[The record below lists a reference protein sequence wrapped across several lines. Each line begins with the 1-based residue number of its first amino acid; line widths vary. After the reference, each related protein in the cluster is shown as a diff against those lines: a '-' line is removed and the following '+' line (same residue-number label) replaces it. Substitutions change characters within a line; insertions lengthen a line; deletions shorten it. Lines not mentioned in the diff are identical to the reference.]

1 MNFSHFFIRRPIFAA
16 VLSIVTVLVGGIA
29 VFQLPIAQYPVP
41 PTVVVR
47 AVYPGANPKVL
58 AETVATPIEQEVN
71 GVENMLYMSST
82 STSDGVMSPTVTFK
96 LGTDLNTAQVLV
108 QNRVSIALP
117 KLPEEVRRLVT
128 TTKRSTD
135 LTMVA
140 HLVSPDGSRDE
151 LYLGNYAFLQVKDQ
165 LARIPGVGDVTV
177 FGARDYSM
185 RIWLDPEKLASRNM
199 TASDVVRAIREQN
212 LQVAAGTIGQPP
224 VPPGQDFQ
232 LTISTQG
239 RLLDEQQFGD
249 IIIKQGAQGQVTHP
263 RRSASRTGRAR
274 LLGCLGA

>member
-16 VLSIVTVLVGGIA
+16 VLSIVIVLIGGLS
-29 VFQLPIAQYPVP
+29 VFQLPIAQYPEIAP

-47 AVYPGANPKVL
+47 AVYPGANP
-58 AETVATPIEQEVN
+58 
-71 GVENMLYMSST
+71 
-82 STSDGVMSPTVTFK
+82 
-96 LGTDLNTAQVLV
+96 QVLV
-108 QNRVSIALP
+108 QNRVAIALP
-117 KLPEEVRRLVT
+117 KLPEEVRRLGVT

-224 VPPGQDFQ
+224 VPTGQDFQ
-232 LTISTQG
+232 LTIGTQG
-239 RLLDEQQFGD
+239 RLLE
-249 IIIKQGAQGQVTHP
+249 
-263 RRSASRTGRAR
+263 
-274 LLGCLGA
+274 

>member
-1 MNFSHFFIRRPIFAA
+1 
-16 VLSIVTVLVGGIA
+16 
-29 VFQLPIAQYPVP
+29 
-41 PTVVVR
+41 
-47 AVYPGANPKVL
+47 
-58 AETVATPIEQEVN
+58 
-71 GVENMLYMSST
+71 
-82 STSDGVMSPTVTFK
+82 
-96 LGTDLNTAQVLV
+96 
-108 QNRVSIALP
+108 
-117 KLPEEVRRLVT
+117 
-128 TTKRSTD
+128 
-135 LTMVA
+135 
-140 HLVSPDGSRDE
+140 
-151 LYLGNYAFLQVKDQ
+151 VKDQ